1 MTIGCAFAKLA
12 DVRPF
17 KTTWKVRVKVI
28 HSWRQYSG
36 MSGETMDLVL
46 ADEHG
51 TKMHAG
57 IKKKDI
63 GRLSKLLV
71 VGEWKVLENFQV
83 SPATGLFRPTPSN
96 WKIGLSMNT
105 IVTTCS
111 IKVDDMFLSLVP
123 IQTILDGDLNH
134 NFLIDVIGQVLDVS
148 EIKTVPV
155 LGREKR
161 KLECVLRDI
170 NDQRINCCLWAGY
183 ADQLYEACSDMQV
196 TNAFDASKLI
206 INPICEEADAFRI
219 GLPDDGAIVV
229 IQEDDEEAEKQRIK
243 EQEDAWLALEMKSV
257 YDIQNATEIEKFRIS
272 VKVTGIDTD
281 WGWYYF
287 GCGKCQFRVTK
298 DLKKEGATKP
308 RPKAP
313 VWYCDRCK
321 SNVKTVEAKF
331 KLHLLVED
339 DSAKTKVMLL
349 DSVAYGIVDKTASFL
364 LNGSYDEIQD
374 PELIP
379 DDVKS
384 LVGKSFEF
392 LVGVEKEHI
401 VYGNDTY
408 KVHKVKK
415 GLLILDTES
424 GDGPFIAIDNGSTIA
439 SGEELSVVKSNSQSI
454 SDDGSTPSPKRD
466 FESMHGV
473 PAGSSTS
480 KKHCPKQLPTE
491 ASRELVNPDGL
502 ISQHP
507 EANKSEAKLHQLTEN

>member
-1 MTIGCAFAKLA
+1 MTIGCAFAKLS

-71 VGEWKVLENFQV
+71 VGEWKVLVNFQV

-206 INPICEEADAFRI
+206 INPICQEADAFRI

-229 IQEDDEEAEKQRIK
+229 IQEDDEEAEKQRMK

-257 YDIQNATEIEKFRIS
+257 YEIQNATEIEKFRIS

-313 VWYCDRCK
+313 RV
-321 SNVKTVEAKF
+321 VLF

-424 GDGPFIAIDNGSTIA
+424 GDGPFTAIDNGSTIA

-480 KKHCPKQLPTE
+480 KKPCPKQLPTE
-491 ASRELVNPDGL
+491 PVESWSIRVDYLASIPKQ
-502 ISQHP
+502 I
-507 EANKSEAKLHQLTEN
+507 KTEAKLHQLTEK

>member
-1 MTIGCAFAKLA
+1 MTIGCAFAKLS

-105 IVTTCS
+105 IVTICS

-183 ADQLYEACSDMQV
+183 ADQLYEAC
-196 TNAFDASKLI
+196 N
-206 INPICEEADAFRI
+206 
-219 GLPDDGAIVV
+219 LPDDGAIVV
-229 IQEDDEEAEKQRIK
+229 IQEDDEEAEKQRMK

-257 YDIQNATEIEKFRIS
+257 YEIQNATEIEKFRIS

-364 LNGSYDEIQD
+364 LNGSYDE
-374 PELIP
+374 
-379 DDVKS
+379 
-384 LVGKSFEF
+384 
-392 LVGVEKEHI
+392 
-401 VYGNDTY
+401 
-408 KVHKVKK
+408 VHKVKK

-424 GDGPFIAIDNGSTIA
+424 GDGPFTAIDNGSTIA
-439 SGEELSVVKSNSQSI
+439 YGEELSVVKSNSQSI
-454 SDDGSTPSPKRD
+454 SDDGSTPSPKHD
-466 FESMHGV
+466 FESMHGI

-480 KKHCPKQLPTE
+480 KKHCPKKLPTE

-502 ISQHP
+502 LSQHP
-507 EANKSEAKLHQLTEN
+507 EANKTEAKLHQLTEK

>member
-1 MTIGCAFAKLA
+1 ME
-12 DVRPF
+12 
-17 KTTWKVRVKVI
+17 
-28 HSWRQYSG
+28 S
-36 MSGETMDLVL
+36 
-46 ADEHG
+46 
-51 TKMHAG
+51 
-57 IKKKDI
+57 
-63 GRLSKLLV
+63 
-71 VGEWKVLENFQV
+71 VGELSGISCNRAISTNSKQLEDWVVHEHNRYQ
-83 SPATGLFRPTPSN
+83 
-96 WKIGLSMNT
+96 
-105 IVTTCS
+105 CS

-134 NFLIDVIGQVLDVS
+134 NFLIG
-148 EIKTVPV
+148 
-155 LGREKR
+155 
-161 KLECVLRDI
+161 
-170 NDQRINCCLWAGY
+170 
-183 ADQLYEACSDMQV
+183 DMQV

-257 YDIQNATEIEKFRIS
+257 YDIQNATEVNTFIYKKFRIS

-308 RPKAP
+308 RPKDP
-313 VWYCDRCK
+313 CG
-321 SNVKTVEAKF
+321 TVTDANQMS
-331 KLHLLVED
+331 KLL
-339 DSAKTKVMLL
+339 KQT
-349 DSVAYGIVDKTASFL
+349 SFL

-424 GDGPFIAIDNGSTIA
+424 GDGPFTAIDNGSTIA

-491 ASRELVNPDGL
+491 PVESWSIRMD
-502 ISQHP
+502 
-507 EANKSEAKLHQLTEN
+507 